1 MQKRILGLA
10 GEISSGKGTITKYLT
25 DKYGASSCR
34 FSTILRDILDRLH
47 MEHSRENMQK
57 LSTMLRQNFGEDIFA
72 KVIAE
77 DIKKDKSKII
87 IIDGVRRLDDIKYLR
102 QLPEFKL
109 VFVKADMKKRYERI
123 IQRGENPDDK
133 NKTFEEFKKDHQRET
148 ETQIK
153 NLKNYADILID
164 NNGSLEELHKQV
176 DRIIIPK
183 S

>member
-1 MQKRILGLA
+1 MKIILGLA
-10 GEISSGKGTITKYLT
+10 GEIASGKGVMAKYLT
-25 DKYGASSCR
+25 DKYGASSHR
-34 FSTILRDILDRLH
+34 FSAVLRSILDRLH

-57 LSTMLRQNFGEDIFA
+57 LSTALRQSFGEDTLA
-72 KVIAE
+72 KVISE
-77 DIKKDKSKII
+77 DVKKDKSEII
-87 IIDGVRRLDDIKYLR
+87 AIDGVRRLDDIKYLR

-109 VFVKADMKKRYERI
+109 VFIEADIRKRYKRI
-123 IQRGENPDDK
+123 IRRRENPDDK

-148 ETQIK
+148 EAQIK

-176 DRIIIPK
+176 DRIIISK

>member
-1 MQKRILGLA
+1 MKIILGLA
-10 GEISSGKGTITKYLT
+10 GEIASGKGVMAKYLT
-25 DKYGASSCR
+25 DKYGASSHR
-34 FSTILRDILDRLH
+34 FSAVLRSILDRLH
-47 MEHSRENMQK
+47 MEHSRKNMQK
-57 LSTMLRQNFGEDIFA
+57 LSTALRQSFGEDTLA
-72 KVIAE
+72 KVISE
-77 DIKKDKSKII
+77 DVKKDKSEII
-87 IIDGVRRLDDIKYLR
+87 AIDGVRRLDDIKYLR

-109 VFVKADMKKRYERI
+109 VFIEADIRKRYKRI
-123 IQRGENPDDK
+123 IRRRENPDDK

-148 ETQIK
+148 EAQIK